1 MKSKLWVKVAIT
13 VPLLVALVVLDGIL
27 ARQGVLVLAIGLG
40 AALLVGERLRAW
52 LRERERANLAMV
64 PFMAAALVLL
74 VLFCRGRNLHQGLL
88 LVVSVGVVY
97 TLLMVA
103 LAAIAE
109 VGKRGV
115 RGALEFVGAA
125 GLGLALGLALSLVFL
140 LEPGQLGG
148 ASLAGP

>member
-1 MKSKLWVKVAIT
+1 MKSKLWVKLAIT
-13 VPLLVALVVLDGIL
+13 VPLLAVLVVLDGIL

-40 AALLVGERLRAW
+40 AALLVGERLRGW
-52 LRERERANLAMV
+52 LRERERPNLAMV

-74 VLFCRGRNLHQGLL
+74 VLFCQGRNLHQGLL
-88 LVVSVGVVY
+88 LAVSIGVVY

-115 RGALEFVGAA
+115 RGAAEFAGAA